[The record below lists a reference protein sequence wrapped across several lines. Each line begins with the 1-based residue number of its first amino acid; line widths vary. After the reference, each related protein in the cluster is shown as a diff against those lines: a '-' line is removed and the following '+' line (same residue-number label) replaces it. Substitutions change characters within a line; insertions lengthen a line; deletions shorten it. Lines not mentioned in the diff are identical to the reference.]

1 MAKENNESGQMK
13 KTQCKK
19 KIFKMLMPVRDF
31 MRGQPVDIKK
41 ELNGIIWRLEVDGAL
56 VMPYGEKIRGENLFV
71 IRIIQA
77 GNIRVF
83 YVYGTGDLIFGIHAY
98 EKKTEQ
104 IPDCE
109 RKHAARMIK
118 LLQQSGA
125 LK

>member
-1 MAKENNESGQMK
+1 MK
-13 KTQCKK
+13 KALQKK

-31 MRGQPVDIKK
+31 MRGQSGDIKK
-41 ELNGIIWRLEVDGAL
+41 ELNGIIWQLEINGTL
-56 VMPYGEKIRGENLFV
+56 VMPYGEKISGENLFA

-83 YVYGTGDLIFGIHAY
+83 YVYGTNNLIFGIHAY

-104 IPDCE
+104 IPNCE
-109 RKHAARMIK
+109 LKRANKMIK
-118 LLQQSGA
+118 LLQKSGV

>member
-1 MAKENNESGQMK
+1 MEATTEAESMK
-13 KTQCKK
+13 KTQRKK
-19 KIFKMLMPVRDF
+19 KIFKTLMPVRDF
-31 MRGQPVDIKK
+31 MREQPGEIKQ
-41 ELNGIIWRLEVDGAL
+41 ELNGIIWRLEVNGTL
-56 VMPYGEKIRGENLFV
+56 VMPYGEKISGENLFA
-71 IRIIQA
+71 IRVVQA

-83 YVYGTGDLIFGIHAY
+83 YVYGVNDLIFGIHAY

-109 RKHAARMIK
+109 RKRADRMIK